1 MRSFDSLVSISDH
14 SYAQS
19 AHARLC
25 FPMPVPEFAS
35 AIAKAAVHA
44 ACRNA
49 APGAR
54 CKQNQRTGSS
64 RASRHLLGI
73 TCLVL
78 LALVAF
84 PTVGAPGNIDSSFGA
99 FGKVSTSFGSGNDAA
114 RRVAIQPDG
123 KIVVAGTCSNGTNTD
138 FCVAR
143 YSADGVLDTTFSGDG
158 KIISVV
164 GSGDDDVRSMAIQ
177 TDGRI
182 LLAGACDNGATTSFC
197 LVRYSTTGALDTSFN
212 GNGKLLTAAGSNSSS
227 IRGVALQP
235 DGKIVAG
242 GTCDNGS
249 GNTFCVARYGADGAL
264 DTTFSG
270 DGKLTTTIG
279 ASVSYVDTVLLQRD
293 GKIVVTGLCYSSAA
307 GGYSQFCL
315 ARYNVNG
322 SLDST
327 FNTDGR
333 AQAQIGNFN
342 ASAYG
347 GAVLQPDGKI
357 VMAGYCDP
365 LAGPPGSMFCLA
377 RFEANGALDTGFS
390 TDGQVFTTMGNDS
403 SYIRSVAL
411 QTDGKIIAAGRC
423 QGLATADFCFAR
435 YHGTGALDTSF
446 NTDGRVIS
454 AIGSDDDNGF
464 GLTVQP
470 DGKIV
475 VVGNCS
481 NGSNDD
487 FCIARYE
494 GGPFGA
500 RACSFDIDG
509 DGKVLATT
517 DMLIATRIALGVTGN
532 AVLGGV
538 TFSATATR
546 DEWGTNTARDIRKF
560 LTTQCGMVLP

>member
-1 MRSFDSLVSISDH
+1 MHSFDSLVSISDTQA
-14 SYAQS
+14 AQG
-19 AHARLC
+19 
-25 FPMPVPEFAS
+25 V
-35 AIAKAAVHA
+35 
-44 ACRNA
+44 A
-49 APGAR
+49 APGVR
-54 CKQNQRTGSS
+54 RRQNKPIGNSQVT
-64 RASRHLLGI
+64 RHQLGI
-73 TCLVL
+73 ACLIFTAL
-78 LALVAF
+78 LACQA
-84 PTVGAPGNIDSSFGA
+84 VGAPGELDSSFGA
-99 FGKVSTSFGSGNDAA
+99 FGKVSTPFGSGNDAA
-114 RRVAIQPDG
+114 KRVAIQPDG
-123 KIVVAGTCSNGTNTD
+123 KIVVAGTCSNGTNAD

-143 YSADGVLDTTFSGDG
+143 YNADGVLDTTFSGDG
-158 KIISVV
+158 KVITAV
-164 GSGDDDVRSMAIQ
+164 GSGDDDVRAMAIQ
-177 TDGRI
+177 PDGRI
-182 LLAGACDNGATTSFC
+182 LLAGTCDNGAPSNFC
-197 LVRYSTTGALDTSFN
+197 LVRYSATGALDIGFN
-212 GNGKLLTAAGSNSSS
+212 GNGKLLSAAGSVSSS
-227 IRGVALQP
+227 LRGLALQP
-235 DGKIVAG
+235 DGKIVVG

-249 GNTFCVARYGADGAL
+249 GNTFCLARYTTDGAL

-270 DGKLTTTIG
+270 DGKVTTTIG
-279 ASVSYVDTVLLQRD
+279 AGVSYIDTVLLQSD

-322 SLDST
+322 ALDTT

-333 AQAQIGNFN
+333 AQAQIGNYN

-357 VMAGYCDP
+357 VMAGFCDP
-365 LAGPPGSMFCLA
+365 LSGQFGATFCLA
-377 RFEANGALDTGFS
+377 RFEANGALDTSFS
-390 TDGQVFTTMGNDS
+390 TDGQVFTTMGNDN
-403 SYIRSVAL
+403 SYIRSVVL
-411 QTDGKIIAAGRC
+411 QTDGKIIATGPC
-423 QGLATADFCFAR
+423 QGLGTIDFCVAR

-454 AIGSDDDNGF
+454 AIGSGDDNGDA
-464 GLTVQP
+464 LTVQP

-500 RACSFDIDG
+500 RACSLDIDG

-517 DMLIATRIALGVTGN
+517 DMLIATRVALGVTGN

-546 DEWGTNTARDIRKF
+546 DEWGTNTVRDIRKF